1 MEISGQYLT
10 YREYTGLGG
19 TIAETPFKL
28 LEFEARKIIDYYTF
42 GRLTNLETQKQE
54 VKLCVYNLIDIV
66 SKENETRGKSSESV
80 GNYSVTYNGTGE
92 ESTEYSKYEFIIK
105 TYLGDLYLDDGTPY
119 LYIGFR

>member
-10 YREYTGLGG
+10 YIEYKALGG

-42 GRLTNLETQKQE
+42 GRLMNLETQKQE
-54 VKLCVYNLIDIV
+54 VKLCVFNLINSISTDDDI
-66 SKENETRGKSSESV
+66 KGKSSERV
-80 GNYSVTYNGTGE
+80 GNYSVTYENYDIE
-92 ESTEYSKYEFIIK
+92 EYQSKYNSTIK

-119 LYIGFR
+119 LYIGLE